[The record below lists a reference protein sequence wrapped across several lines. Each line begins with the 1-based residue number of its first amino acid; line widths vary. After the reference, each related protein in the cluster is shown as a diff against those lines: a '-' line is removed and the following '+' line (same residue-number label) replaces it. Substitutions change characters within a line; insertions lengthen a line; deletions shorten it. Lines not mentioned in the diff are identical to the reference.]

1 MKAFSNSL
9 LFLLSETGRRVFNG
23 KWQDKT
29 KTKTAEEQ
37 EPMPMVRKRAAISE
51 YLVHAKPVSTF
62 SSDSNNS
69 SEK

>member
-1 MKAFSNSL
+1 MAGQN
-9 LFLLSETGRRVFNG
+9 R
-23 KWQDKT
+23 

-51 YLVHAKPVSTF
+51 YLVHAKPISTF
-62 SSDSNNS
+62 SSDSNNN